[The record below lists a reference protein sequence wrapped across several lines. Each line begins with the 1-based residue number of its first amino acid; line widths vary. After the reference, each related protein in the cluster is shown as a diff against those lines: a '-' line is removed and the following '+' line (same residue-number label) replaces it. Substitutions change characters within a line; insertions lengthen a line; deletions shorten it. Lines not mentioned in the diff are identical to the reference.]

1 MHSRMHSR
9 LHFSFG
15 YKKPFWLQPGNV
27 NNPGNQIAL
36 RPIWCRGGVPKPT
49 WSPERNA
56 GGITRVE
63 TKVTWVLIAESN
75 LLTKH
80 DKGPLRESRTPT
92 EISIGVYR
100 REGRVGRE
108 NTAEQKPAAR

>member
-1 MHSRMHSR
+1 MRVNEICLTANGFVMGGGASFTVSIVSSTTHSFVDKWKQGDM
-9 LHFSFG
+9 G
-15 YKKPFWLQPGNV
+15 
-27 NNPGNQIAL
+27 A
-36 RPIWCRGGVPKPT
+36 
-49 WSPERNA
+49 
-56 GGITRVE
+56 
-63 TKVTWVLIAESN
+63 IAESN